1 MRLCARSWASE
12 LPTDSRWSRSAGA
25 ILRRL
30 KPAKS
35 SSVAI
40 SGLGAVGAGA
50 LFAAKYLGIET
61 IILLDVVPGK
71 LDMAKEFGATHTFN
85 ARDAD
90 VVEQVR
96 KATDGGVDYFVE
108 CSGNVRALEAGWAM
122 TANLGTLLSCGTPGP
137 GVNPPFGIFENLV
150 ACVRLRCPVLLIL
163 DAAHANL
170 LSRACRKP
178 TLASARATRIRPNLS
193 RSSPSCTPRATSLWT
208 ASPRRTRTRTLTKR
222 CTTCASSARFC
233 LAPTLRKVL
242 TQGLSRHTH
251 VHRHSGEVIK
261 PIIVFKED

>member
-1 MRLCARSWASE
+1 MRR
-12 LPTDSRWSRSAGA
+12 AGA
-25 ILRRL
+25 LLNKL
-30 KPAKS
+30 KPVKN

-61 IILLDVVPGK
+61 IVLLDVVDGK
-71 LDMAKEFGATHTFN
+71 LEMGKEFGATLTFN

-150 ACVRLRCPVLLIL
+150 ACKTYIGLCEGDSNPPTFIPFLADLHKKGHFPVDLVSRQFSFDKL
-163 DAAHANL
+163 DDAIHAM
-170 LSRACRKP
+170 
-178 TLASARATRIRPNLS
+178 
-193 RSSPSCTPRATSLWT
+193 
-208 ASPRRTRTRTLTKR
+208 
-222 CTTCASSARFC
+222 
-233 LAPTLRKVL
+233 
-242 TQGLSRHTH
+242 HT
-251 VHRHSGEVIK
+251 GEVIK
-261 PIIVFKED
+261 PILVFKHD